1 MEQHLTDVLI
11 FYYMGDLHLILPALN
26 LSIVDADIFLIIM
39 QEIGLLRFSS
49 NMVDYP
55 IHYIGRVEKN
65 MFCYV
70 YSLMKVEISNLK
82 AQKNRYLQDTH
93 KT

>member
-11 FYYMGDLHLILPALN
+11 FYYMGDL
-26 LSIVDADIFLIIM
+26 
-39 QEIGLLRFSS
+39 QELGLLRFSL

-65 MFCYV
+65 M
-70 YSLMKVEISNLK
+70 
-82 AQKNRYLQDTH
+82 YLQDTH